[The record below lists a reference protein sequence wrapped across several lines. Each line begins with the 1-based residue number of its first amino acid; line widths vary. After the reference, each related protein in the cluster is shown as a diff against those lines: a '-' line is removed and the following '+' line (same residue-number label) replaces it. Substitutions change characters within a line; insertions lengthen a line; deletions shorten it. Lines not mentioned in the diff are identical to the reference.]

1 MSPLF
6 FNNQEKKRKEGQG
19 FVKEMEG
26 ERESDRDCPSWRS
39 LLGAGSVF
47 GSAHCIISISPN
59 LPEQMEKGPTCST
72 SCIIKSFCLCAQRV
86 YCTRSL
92 AYITVNTD
100 SFRCTLKHTVPIR
113 TKSLSPAF
121 YSSKPRHAHTCT
133 DPEAGPDQYKHPVCF
148 IR

>member
-1 MSPLF
+1 M
-6 FNNQEKKRKEGQG
+6 KET
-19 FVKEMEG
+19 EG

-92 AYITVNTD
+92 TSSTVHPH
-100 SFRCTLKHTVPIR
+100 SFRHTRRSPASSFSKHRHVQTLININTQCVSLEEIM
-113 TKSLSPAF
+113 TYTSLSLSLPL
-121 YSSKPRHAHTCT
+121 S
-133 DPEAGPDQYKHPVCF
+133 
-148 IR
+148 